1 MFNQQPNN
9 NMASEKSYIGN
20 GRQKQG
26 SEYITLSICVEDLLE
41 AAAQEAQEHSNGKS
55 YLRVVVA
62 RKRSNEYGKTHTVY
76 APHVATE
83 AERLEAEHNALADKQ
98 ELEVLAAD
106 GREA

>member
-1 MFNQQPNN
+1 MFNQQPHT

-26 SEYITLSICVEDLLE
+26 SEYITLSICVDDLLM
-41 AAAQEAQEHSNGKS
+41 AAHANSVEHSNGKS

-76 APHVATE
+76 VPHVPTE
-83 AERLEAEHNALADKQ
+83 AERLEAEHNAVADKQ
-98 ELEVLAAD
+98 ELEVLAVEDNA
-106 GREA
+106 